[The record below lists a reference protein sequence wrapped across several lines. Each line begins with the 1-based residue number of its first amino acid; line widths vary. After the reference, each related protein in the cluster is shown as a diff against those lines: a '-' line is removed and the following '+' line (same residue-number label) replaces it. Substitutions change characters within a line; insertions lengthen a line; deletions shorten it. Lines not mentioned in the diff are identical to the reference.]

1 LVKGTRGVLA
11 LMTMS
16 LADGTIFLET
26 AAASLAGVDGRLAP
40 RTTSFALA
48 TGLLA
53 DADAFLEN
61 VKAGPADTA
70 VVLDDPR
77 VLLGLAI
84 RLLVFEWMVGGA
96 RL

>member
-77 VLLGLAI
+77 VLLALAI